1 MALEQTPVEI
11 VGKLIDSLANARL
24 PKNSMRILLVD
35 DDDALMDILAE
46 RLIQQRYVV
55 DIATDGKSAEECVN
69 LFSYDFI
76 ILDMKLPDIEGIS
89 LCQRLRKQKITT
101 PILMLTVEDNSQAKV
116 KALNAGADDY
126 VVKPFDFEELFA
138 RIRAL
143 RRRDNTTL
151 AAVLQQGDLRVDPN
165 TFEVFYQDRPLRVT
179 PKEYAMLE
187 LFLRHPNQVFSLDAI
202 IDNLW
207 SFEDPPSEDAVRTH
221 VKGLRQKL
229 KAGGAP
235 KDFVQTVYG
244 LGYRLKA
251 VELEAAVPSSASR
264 AASKSNASNKPELVK
279 AIAAAWEK
287 HQDTMQE
294 RLDIL
299 EATAAAVKA
308 DQLSAELQ
316 AAGRSQAHKLAGSMG
331 CFGFAEG
338 SRIAR
343 ELEQLLMIE
352 SPLTPQQRLHFSAL
366 VSNLRRHIE
375 NSSSDQVAAEATA
388 SAPQILA
395 VGAPQSLHSELEAA
409 AVTTGLRC
417 AIAQNYK
424 EALATVKKQS
434 LTGLLLWTEAETFD
448 EVVALLAAA
457 KQTSEISTTVIT
469 DIQDFDQRLQLIQ
482 QGTDVILKGTASPDH
497 AIETIQQALEAAGK
511 SIKVIAIDDDP
522 QVLTLIQTL
531 LSPWGFQTT
540 MLENSDRLFDTLESV
555 RPDLLVIDVEMPKTN
570 GLEICR
576 VLRADERWQQ
586 LPILFLSVHD
596 EDYTQHQAFNVGA
609 DDFISKSTMTT
620 ELPTRLINRLKRTG
634 KAVPAL
640 F

>member
-1 MALEQTPVEI
+1 MRKQMPVEI
-11 VGKLIDSLANARL
+11 VGKLMNGPADVRL
-24 PKNSMRILLVD
+24 PKDSMRILLVD
-35 DDDALMDILAE
+35 DDAALMDILAE
-46 RLIQQRYVV
+46 QLIKQRYVV
-55 DIATDGKSAEECVN
+55 DIATDGESAEECVN

-76 ILDMKLPDIEGIS
+76 ILDMGLPDIEGIS
-89 LCQRLRKQKITT
+89 LCQRLRQQKITS
-101 PILMLTVEDNSQAKV
+101 PILMLTAEDNSKAKV

-143 RRRDNTTL
+143 RRRDNNTL

-179 PKEYAMLE
+179 PKEYTMLE
-187 LFLRHPNQVFSLDAI
+187 LFLRHPNQVFSIDAI

-235 KDFVQTVYG
+235 KDFIQTVYG

-251 VELEAAVPSSASR
+251 IKPGMAVTFSASQ
-264 AASKSNASNKPELVK
+264 AASKSNRSSQPMLMQ

-287 HQDTMQE
+287 HQNTIQE
-294 RLDIL
+294 RLDVL

-308 DQLSAELQ
+308 GQLSAELQ

-343 ELEQLLMIE
+343 ELEQLLKLE
-352 SPLTPQQRLHFSAL
+352 SPLTQPQGLHFSAL
-366 VSNLRRHIE
+366 VSNLREQIKH
-375 NSSSDQVAAEATA
+375 SSSAQIAADATA

-395 VGAPQSLHSELEAA
+395 VGAPSALHAELEAA
-409 AVTTGLRC
+409 AIAAGLRC
-417 AIAQNYK
+417 AIALDYK
-424 EALATVKKQS
+424 EAIATVKEQS
-434 LTGLLLWTEAETFD
+434 LTGLLLWTEAESFD
-448 EVVALLAAA
+448 EAVTLLAAVA
-457 KQTSEISTTVIT
+457 KQKSETSTTVIT
-469 DIQDFDQRLQLIQ
+469 DIQDFGQRLQLVQ
-482 QGTDVILKGTASPDH
+482 QGADVLLKGSASAGH
-497 AIETIQQALEAAGK
+497 AVETVQQALKAAGK
-511 SIKVIAIDDDP
+511 SLKVVAIDDDP
-522 QVLTLIQTL
+522 QVLALLQTI

-540 MLENSDRLFDTLESV
+540 ALENADRLFDTLESV
-555 RPDLLVIDVEMPKTN
+555 RPDLLLIDVEMPETN

-596 EDYTQHQAFNVGA
+596 EDHTQHQAFNVGA
-609 DDFISKSTMTT
+609 DDFISKTTMAT

-634 KAVPAL
+634 RAVPAL
-640 F
+640 L